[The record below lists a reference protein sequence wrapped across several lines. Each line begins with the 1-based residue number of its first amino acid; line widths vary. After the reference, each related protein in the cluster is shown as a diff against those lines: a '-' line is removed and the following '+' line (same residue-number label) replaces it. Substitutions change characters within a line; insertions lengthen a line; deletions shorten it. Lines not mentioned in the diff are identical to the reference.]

1 MNIRNNYAFTNVHLL
16 TYLLTW
22 CVCDQQVRDVL
33 KGALKPT
40 CLSDS
45 ESELASHSWM
55 NAAVMAASVKQQL
68 SEGSAHRS
76 AFSTLH

>member
-1 MNIRNNYAFTNVHLL
+1 MRLQMYTYLL
-16 TYLLTW
+16 TYLLG
-22 CVCDQQVRDVL
+22 VCDQQVRDVL